1 MAEKISMDSLISIY
15 NGYLADQSSHNFLQY
30 LTSHGFVT
38 VRNNRIQ
45 AFADNIAQSQY
56 NNGLRYNV
64 STDKEKLSELFNFV
78 YDNDSIIEDSLDHS
92 KAGVLQD
99 IVATALIER
108 VTLNVKNAEKIV
120 EKYTLGDN
128 NPKLKKM
135 KRKSAWVAKKI
146 GIPTLI
152 TTALTTVAGGV
163 IGGIASLA
171 GSSIFWSGNI
181 LVAISSLASIGL
193 VSGLVLTP
201 TIIIAKNALT
211 RAHYRLWYGRSK
223 KNFKMIQNANVTE
236 ASKVAEQLKDLPIVK
251 LMNKIKNT
259 EETLIEYAKSKNPFK
274 KMLAYFMRKTNRN
287 RMHAAF
293 GFVNRLQQETD
304 RTKTKEAFDKYNTVL
319 EYISQEFSNNM
330 TDNLR
335 LSFEK
340 STGRRHKVLQNYD
353 IVAKRELS
361 KADRNRNK
369 AVKSRATKITERVAS
384 NVLGGKKLVVDLRRQ
399 YVDGTRPIPTPEPTP
414 EPTPTPTPRR
424 RKFKL
429 KSTSKKQRK
438 PLILPEP
445 PPRLLLEDPT
455 ETKTPPPIT
464 PPPIICLPG
473 EVEVLDDPK
482 TKQKNNDYNNDYI
495 EYSMNGSD
503 YNVVITNNSTPAPT
517 ETQTASTSTKSKST
531 STANKPK
538 AKQTIKEEEVK
549 STKTIESDKKVL
561 EFLSGYYDPQKDKF
575 RDDKDIK
582 DNMEL
587 FDETISE
594 MTKGALSP
602 KEVADFRKSIK
613 DAQGKTGKFGESLT
627 WHTAKAT
634 RTKLK
639 RKQYELLYKLSKI
652 DEKTGIS
659 DTDYYTSEI
668 TKLIAEIEQEKALR
682 AQKTQSKT
690 NNI

>member
-30 LTSHGFVT
+30 LTSHGFAT

-108 VTLNVKNAEKIV
+108 VTLNVKNAENIV

-181 LVAISSLASIGL
+181 LVAISSLAGIGL

-236 ASKVAEQLKDLPIVK
+236 ASKVAEQLKDLQIVK

-274 KMLAYFMRKTNRN
+274 KMRAYFMRKTNRN

-361 KADRNRNK
+361 KADSKRKK
-369 AVKSRATKITERVAS
+369 AVKSQATEITRRVAS

-429 KSTSKKQRK
+429 KSTTENSAREQRE
-438 PLILPEP
+438 PIILPEP
-445 PPRLLLEDPT
+445 PTPILLEDPT
-455 ETKTPPPIT
+455 KTKTPPPI
-464 PPPIICLPG
+464 IYLPG
-473 EVEVLDDPK
+473 EVLDDSK
-482 TKQKNNDYNNDYI
+482 TKQQKNNDYNNDYI
-495 EYSMNGSD
+495 EYSMGGSD
-503 YNVVITNNSTPAPT
+503 YNVVIPDNSTPAPT
-517 ETQTASTSTKSKST
+517 KTQTDSTSTNSKSA

-561 EFLSGYYDPQKDKF
+561 EFLSGYYDPQRDKF

>member
-30 LTSHGFVT
+30 LTSHGFAT

-64 STDKEKLSELFNFV
+64 STDKVKLSELFNFV

-108 VTLNVKNAEKIV
+108 VTLNVKNAENIV

-181 LVAISSLASIGL
+181 LVAISSLAGIGL

-236 ASKVAEQLKDLPIVK
+236 ASKIAEQLKDLPIVK

-274 KMLAYFMRKTNRN
+274 KMRAYFMRKTNRN

-361 KADRNRNK
+361 KADSKRKK
-369 AVKSRATKITERVAS
+369 AIKSQATKITGRVAS

-424 RKFKL
+424 KFKL
-429 KSTSKKQRK
+429 KSTRKQRE
-438 PLILPEP
+438 PVILPEP
-445 PPRLLLEDPT
+445 PTPILLEDPT
-455 ETKTPPPIT
+455 KTKTPPPI
-464 PPPIICLPG
+464 IYLPG
-473 EVEVLDDPK
+473 EVLDDSK
-482 TKQKNNDYNNDYI
+482 TKQQKNNDYNNDYI
-495 EYSMNGSD
+495 EYSMDGSD
-503 YNVVITNNSTPAPT
+503 YNVVIPDNSTPAPT
-517 ETQTASTSTKSKST
+517 KTQTDSTSTNSKSA
-531 STANKPK
+531 STVNKPK

-561 EFLSGYYDPQKDKF
+561 EFLSGYYDPQRDKF

>member
-30 LTSHGFVT
+30 LTSHGFAT

-64 STDKEKLSELFNFV
+64 STNKEKLSELFNFV

-108 VTLNVKNAEKIV
+108 VTLNVKNAENIV

-223 KNFKMIQNANVTE
+223 KNFKMIQNTNVTE

-274 KMLAYFMRKTNRN
+274 KMRAYFMRKTNRN

-361 KADRNRNK
+361 KADSKRNK
-369 AVKSRATKITERVAS
+369 AVKSQATKITGRVAS

-429 KSTSKKQRK
+429 KSTTENSAREQRE
-438 PLILPEP
+438 PIILPEP
-445 PPRLLLEDPT
+445 RTPILLEDPT
-455 ETKTPPPIT
+455 KTKTPPPI
-464 PPPIICLPG
+464 IYLPG
-473 EVEVLDDPK
+473 EVLDDSK
-482 TKQKNNDYNNDYI
+482 TKQQQKNNDYI
-495 EYSMNGSD
+495 EYSMDGSD
-503 YNVVITNNSTPAPT
+503 YNVVIPDNSTPAPT
-517 ETQTASTSTKSKST
+517 KTQTASTSTKSKST

-561 EFLSGYYDPQKDKF
+561 EFLSGYYNPQRDKF

-682 AQKTQSKT
+682 AQKTQSKI

>member
-15 NGYLADQSSHNFLQY
+15 NGYLADQSSHNFLRY
-30 LTSHGFVT
+30 LTSHGFAT

-64 STDKEKLSELFNFV
+64 STNKEKLSELFNFV

-108 VTLNVKNAEKIV
+108 VTLNVKNAENIV

-135 KRKSAWVAKKI
+135 KRKSAWVTKKI

-181 LVAISSLASIGL
+181 LVAISSLAGIGL

-274 KMLAYFMRKTNRN
+274 KMRAYFMRKTNRN

-361 KADRNRNK
+361 KADSKRKK
-369 AVKSRATKITERVAS
+369 AVKSQATKITGRVAS

-429 KSTSKKQRK
+429 KSTRKQRE
-438 PLILPEP
+438 PVILPEP
-445 PPRLLLEDPT
+445 PTPILLEDPT
-455 ETKTPPPIT
+455 KTKTPPPI
-464 PPPIICLPG
+464 IYLPG
-473 EVEVLDDPK
+473 EVLDDSK
-482 TKQKNNDYNNDYI
+482 TKQQKNNDYNNDYI
-495 EYSMNGSD
+495 EYSMGGSD
-503 YNVVITNNSTPAPT
+503 YNVVIPDNSTPAPT
-517 ETQTASTSTKSKST
+517 KTQTDSTSTNSKSA

>member
-30 LTSHGFVT
+30 LTSHGFAT

-108 VTLNVKNAEKIV
+108 VTLNVKNAENIV

-181 LVAISSLASIGL
+181 LVAISSLAGIGL

-223 KNFKMIQNANVTE
+223 KNFKMIQNANVIE

-274 KMLAYFMRKTNRN
+274 KMRAYFMRKTNRN

-361 KADRNRNK
+361 KADSKRKK
-369 AVKSRATKITERVAS
+369 AVKSQATKITGRVAS

-424 RKFKL
+424 KFKL
-429 KSTSKKQRK
+429 KSTRKQRE
-438 PLILPEP
+438 PVILPEP
-445 PPRLLLEDPT
+445 PTPILLEDPT
-455 ETKTPPPIT
+455 KTKTPPPI
-464 PPPIICLPG
+464 IYLPG
-473 EVEVLDDPK
+473 EVLDDSK
-482 TKQKNNDYNNDYI
+482 TKQQKNNDYNNDYI
-495 EYSMNGSD
+495 EYSMGGSD
-503 YNVVITNNSTPAPT
+503 YNVVIPDNSTPAPT
-517 ETQTASTSTKSKST
+517 KTQTDSTSTNSKSA

-561 EFLSGYYDPQKDKF
+561 EFLSGYYDPQRDKF

-659 DTDYYTSEI
+659 GADYYTSEI
-668 TKLIAEIEQEKALR
+668 TKLITEIEQEKALR

>member
-30 LTSHGFVT
+30 LTSHGFAT

-64 STDKEKLSELFNFV
+64 STDKVKLSELFNFV

-108 VTLNVKNAEKIV
+108 VTLNVKNAENIV

-181 LVAISSLASIGL
+181 LVAISSLAGIGL

-236 ASKVAEQLKDLPIVK
+236 ASKIAEQLKDLPIVK

-274 KMLAYFMRKTNRN
+274 KMRAYFMRKTNRN

-361 KADRNRNK
+361 KADSKRKK
-369 AVKSRATKITERVAS
+369 AIKSQATKITGRVAS

-424 RKFKL
+424 KFKL
-429 KSTSKKQRK
+429 KSTRKQRE
-438 PLILPEP
+438 PVILPEP
-445 PPRLLLEDPT
+445 PTPILLEDPT
-455 ETKTPPPIT
+455 KTKTPPPI
-464 PPPIICLPG
+464 IYLPG
-473 EVEVLDDPK
+473 EVLDDSK
-482 TKQKNNDYNNDYI
+482 TKQQKNNDYNNDYI
-495 EYSMNGSD
+495 EYSMDGSD
-503 YNVVITNNSTPAPT
+503 YNVVIPDNSTPAPT
-517 ETQTASTSTKSKST
+517 KTQTDSTSTNSKSA

-561 EFLSGYYDPQKDKF
+561 EFLSGYYDPQRDKF

>member
-30 LTSHGFVT
+30 LTSHGFAT

-108 VTLNVKNAEKIV
+108 VTLNVKNAENIV

-181 LVAISSLASIGL
+181 LVAISSLAGIGL

-201 TIIIAKNALT
+201 TIIIAKNAVT

-223 KNFKMIQNANVTE
+223 KNFKMIQNANVIE

-274 KMLAYFMRKTNRN
+274 KMRAYFMRKTNRN

-361 KADRNRNK
+361 KADSKRKK
-369 AVKSRATKITERVAS
+369 AVESQATKITERVVAS

-424 RKFKL
+424 KFKL
-429 KSTSKKQRK
+429 KKLKSTTENSAREQRE
-438 PLILPEP
+438 PVILPEP
-445 PPRLLLEDPT
+445 RTPILLEDPT
-455 ETKTPPPIT
+455 KTKTPPPI
-464 PPPIICLPG
+464 IYLPG
-473 EVEVLDDPK
+473 EVLDDSK
-482 TKQKNNDYNNDYI
+482 TKQQQQQNNDYI
-495 EYSMNGSD
+495 EYSMGESD
-503 YNVVITNNSTPAPT
+503 YNVVIPDNSTPAPT
-517 ETQTASTSTKSKST
+517 KTKTASTSTNSKSA

-561 EFLSGYYDPQKDKF
+561 EFLSGYYDPQRDKF

-602 KEVADFRKSIK
+602 KDVAYFRKSIK

-639 RKQYELLYKLSKI
+639 RKQYELLHKLSII
-652 DEKTGIS
+652 DENNGIS
-659 DTDYYTSEI
+659 DADYYTSEI
-668 TKLIAEIEQEKALR
+668 TKLITEIEQEKALR

>member
-30 LTSHGFVT
+30 LTSHGFAT

-64 STDKEKLSELFNFV
+64 STNKEKLSELFNFV

-108 VTLNVKNAEKIV
+108 VTLNVKNAENIV

-152 TTALTTVAGGV
+152 TTALTTVAGSV

-181 LVAISSLASIGL
+181 LVAISSLAGIGL

-274 KMLAYFMRKTNRN
+274 KMRAYFMRKTNRN

-361 KADRNRNK
+361 KADSKRKK
-369 AVKSRATKITERVAS
+369 AVKSAATEITRRVAS

-424 RKFKL
+424 KFKL
-429 KSTSKKQRK
+429 KSTTKNPARKQRE
-438 PLILPEP
+438 PVILPEP
-445 PPRLLLEDPT
+445 PAPILLEDPT
-455 ETKTPPPIT
+455 KTKTPPPI
-464 PPPIICLPG
+464 IYLPG
-473 EVEVLDDPK
+473 EVLDDSK
-482 TKQKNNDYNNDYI
+482 TKQQKNNDYKNDYI
-495 EYSMNGSD
+495 EYSMGGSD
-503 YNVVITNNSTPAPT
+503 YNVVIPDNSTPAPT
-517 ETQTASTSTKSKST
+517 KTQTDSTSTNSKSA
-531 STANKPK
+531 STVNKPK

-659 DTDYYTSEI
+659 DADYYTSEI

>member
-30 LTSHGFVT
+30 LTSHGFAT

-64 STDKEKLSELFNFV
+64 STDKVKLSELFNFV

-152 TTALTTVAGGV
+152 TTALTTVAGSV

-181 LVAISSLASIGL
+181 LVAISSLAGIGL

-236 ASKVAEQLKDLPIVK
+236 ASKIAEQLKDLPIVK

-274 KMLAYFMRKTNRN
+274 KMRAYFMRKTNRN

-361 KADRNRNK
+361 KADSKRKK
-369 AVKSRATKITERVAS
+369 AVKSAATEITRRVAS

-429 KSTSKKQRK
+429 KSTTENSAREQRE
-438 PLILPEP
+438 PIILPEP
-445 PPRLLLEDPT
+445 PTPILLEDPT
-455 ETKTPPPIT
+455 KTKTPPPI
-464 PPPIICLPG
+464 IYLPG
-473 EVEVLDDPK
+473 EVLDDSK
-482 TKQKNNDYNNDYI
+482 TKQQKNNDYI
-495 EYSMNGSD
+495 EYSMGGSD
-503 YNVVITNNSTPAPT
+503 YNVVIPDNSTPAPT
-517 ETQTASTSTKSKST
+517 KTQTDSTSTNSKSA

-561 EFLSGYYDPQKDKF
+561 EFLSGYYNPQRDKF

>member
-30 LTSHGFVT
+30 LTSHGFAT

-64 STDKEKLSELFNFV
+64 STDKVKLSELFNFV

-181 LVAISSLASIGL
+181 LVAISSLAGISL

-274 KMLAYFMRKTNRN
+274 KMRAYFMRKTNRN
-287 RMHAAF
+287 RIHAAF

-361 KADRNRNK
+361 KADSKRKK
-369 AVKSRATKITERVAS
+369 AVKSAATEITRRVAS

-424 RKFKL
+424 KFKL
-429 KSTSKKQRK
+429 KSTTKNPARKQRE
-438 PLILPEP
+438 PIILPEP
-445 PPRLLLEDPT
+445 RTPILLEDPT
-455 ETKTPPPIT
+455 KTKTPPPI
-464 PPPIICLPG
+464 IYLPG
-473 EVEVLDDPK
+473 EVLDDSK
-482 TKQKNNDYNNDYI
+482 TKQQQQQNNDYI
-495 EYSMNGSD
+495 EYSMGESD
-503 YNVVITNNSTPAPT
+503 YNVVIPDNSTPAPT
-517 ETQTASTSTKSKST
+517 KTKTASTSTNSKSA

-652 DEKTGIS
+652 DEKFGIS
-659 DTDYYTSEI
+659 DADYYTSEI
-668 TKLIAEIEQEKALR
+668 TKLITEIEQEKALR

>member
-30 LTSHGFVT
+30 LTSHGFAT

-181 LVAISSLASIGL
+181 LVAISSLAGIGL

-223 KNFKMIQNANVTE
+223 KNFKMIQNANVIE

-274 KMLAYFMRKTNRN
+274 KMRAYFMRKTNRN

-361 KADRNRNK
+361 KADSKRKK
-369 AVKSRATKITERVAS
+369 AVKSQATKITGRVAS
-384 NVLGGKKLVVDLRRQ
+384 NVLGGKKLVVDLRRR
-399 YVDGTRPIPTPEPTP
+399 YDDGTRPIPTPEPTP

-424 RKFKL
+424 KFKL
-429 KSTSKKQRK
+429 KSTTKNPARKQRE
-438 PLILPEP
+438 PVILPEP
-445 PPRLLLEDPT
+445 RTPLLLEDPT
-455 ETKTPPPIT
+455 KTKTPPPI
-464 PPPIICLPG
+464 IYLPG
-473 EVEVLDDPK
+473 EVLDDSK
-482 TKQKNNDYNNDYI
+482 TKQQQKNNDYI
-495 EYSMNGSD
+495 EYSMGGSD
-503 YNVVITNNSTPAPT
+503 YNVVIPDNSTPAPT
-517 ETQTASTSTKSKST
+517 KTQTASTSTNSKSA

-561 EFLSGYYDPQKDKF
+561 EFLSGYYDPQRDKF

-652 DEKTGIS
+652 DEKFGIS
-659 DTDYYTSEI
+659 DADYYTSEI
-668 TKLIAEIEQEKALR
+668 TKLITEIEQEKALR

>member
-30 LTSHGFVT
+30 LTSHGFAT

-108 VTLNVKNAEKIV
+108 VTLNVKNAENIV

-181 LVAISSLASIGL
+181 LVAISSLAGIGL

-361 KADRNRNK
+361 KADSKRKK
-369 AVKSRATKITERVAS
+369 AVESQATKITERVAS

-424 RKFKL
+424 KFKL
-429 KSTSKKQRK
+429 KKLKSTTENSAREQRE
-438 PLILPEP
+438 PIILPEP
-445 PPRLLLEDPT
+445 PTPLLLEDPT
-455 ETKTPPPIT
+455 KTKTPPPIIYLT
-464 PPPIICLPG
+464 G
-473 EVEVLDDPK
+473 EVLDDSK
-482 TKQKNNDYNNDYI
+482 TKQQQNNNDYI
-495 EYSMNGSD
+495 EYSMDGSD
-503 YNVVITNNSTPAPT
+503 YNVVIPNNSTPAPT

-652 DEKTGIS
+652 DEKFGIS
-659 DTDYYTSEI
+659 DADYYTSEI

>member
-30 LTSHGFVT
+30 LTSHGFAT

-108 VTLNVKNAEKIV
+108 VTLNVKNAENIV

-181 LVAISSLASIGL
+181 LVAISSLAGIGL

-274 KMLAYFMRKTNRN
+274 KMRAYFMRKTNRN

-361 KADRNRNK
+361 KADSKRKK
-369 AVKSRATKITERVAS
+369 AVKSQATKITGRVAS

-429 KSTSKKQRK
+429 KSTTENSAREQRE
-438 PLILPEP
+438 PIILPEP
-445 PPRLLLEDPT
+445 PTPILLEDPT
-455 ETKTPPPIT
+455 KTKTPPPI
-464 PPPIICLPG
+464 IYLPG
-473 EVEVLDDPK
+473 EVLDDSK
-482 TKQKNNDYNNDYI
+482 TKQQKNNDYNNDYI
-495 EYSMNGSD
+495 EYSMGGSD
-503 YNVVITNNSTPAPT
+503 YNVVIPDNSTPAPT
-517 ETQTASTSTKSKST
+517 KTQTDSTSTNSKSA

-561 EFLSGYYDPQKDKF
+561 EFLSGYYDPQRDKF

>member
-30 LTSHGFVT
+30 LTSHGFAT

-108 VTLNVKNAEKIV
+108 VTLNVKNAENIV

-181 LVAISSLASIGL
+181 LVAISSLAGIGL

-274 KMLAYFMRKTNRN
+274 KMRAYFMRKTNRN

-361 KADRNRNK
+361 KADSKRKK
-369 AVKSRATKITERVAS
+369 AVKSAATEITRRVAS

-424 RKFKL
+424 KFKL
-429 KSTSKKQRK
+429 KSTTKNPARKQRE
-438 PLILPEP
+438 PVILPEP
-445 PPRLLLEDPT
+445 RTPILLEDPT
-455 ETKTPPPIT
+455 KTKTPPPI
-464 PPPIICLPG
+464 IYLPG
-473 EVEVLDDPK
+473 EVLDDSK
-482 TKQKNNDYNNDYI
+482 TKQQQQQQNNDYI
-495 EYSMNGSD
+495 EYSMGESD
-503 YNVVITNNSTPAPT
+503 YNVVIPDNSTPAPT
-517 ETQTASTSTKSKST
+517 KTKTASTSTNSKSA

-538 AKQTIKEEEVK
+538 AKQNIKEEEVK

-561 EFLSGYYDPQKDKF
+561 EFLSGYYDPQRDKF

-652 DEKTGIS
+652 HEKTGIS

>member
-30 LTSHGFVT
+30 LTSHGFAT

-78 YDNDSIIEDSLDHS
+78 YDNDSIIEDSLAHS
-92 KAGVLQD
+92 TADVMQD

-108 VTLNVKNAEKIV
+108 VTLNVKNAENIV

-181 LVAISSLASIGL
+181 LVAISSLAGIGL

-223 KNFKMIQNANVTE
+223 KNFKMIQNANVIE

-274 KMLAYFMRKTNRN
+274 KMRAYFMRKTNRN

-361 KADRNRNK
+361 KADSKRKK
-369 AVKSRATKITERVAS
+369 AVKSQATKITGRVAS
-384 NVLGGKKLVVDLRRQ
+384 NVLGRKKLVVDLRRQ

-424 RKFKL
+424 KFKL
-429 KSTSKKQRK
+429 KSTRKQRE
-438 PLILPEP
+438 PVILPEP
-445 PPRLLLEDPT
+445 PTPILLEDPT
-455 ETKTPPPIT
+455 KTKTPPPI
-464 PPPIICLPG
+464 IYLPG
-473 EVEVLDDPK
+473 EVLDDSK
-482 TKQKNNDYNNDYI
+482 TKQQKNNDYNNDYI
-495 EYSMNGSD
+495 EYSMGGSD
-503 YNVVITNNSTPAPT
+503 YNVVIPDNSTPAPT
-517 ETQTASTSTKSKST
+517 KTQTDSTSTNSKSA

-561 EFLSGYYDPQKDKF
+561 EFLSGYYDPQRDKF

-668 TKLIAEIEQEKALR
+668 TKLITEIEQEKALR

>member
-30 LTSHGFVT
+30 LTSHGFAT

-108 VTLNVKNAEKIV
+108 VTLNVKNAENIV

-181 LVAISSLASIGL
+181 LVAISSLAGIGL

-223 KNFKMIQNANVTE
+223 KNFKMIQNANVIE

-274 KMLAYFMRKTNRN
+274 KMRAYFMRKTNRN

-361 KADRNRNK
+361 KADSKRKK
-369 AVKSRATKITERVAS
+369 AVESQATKITERVVAS

-424 RKFKL
+424 KFKL
-429 KSTSKKQRK
+429 KKLKSTTENSAREQRE
-438 PLILPEP
+438 PVILPEP
-445 PPRLLLEDPT
+445 RTPILLEDPT
-455 ETKTPPPIT
+455 KTKTPPPI
-464 PPPIICLPG
+464 IYLPG
-473 EVEVLDDPK
+473 EVLDDSK
-482 TKQKNNDYNNDYI
+482 TKQQQQQNNDYI
-495 EYSMNGSD
+495 EYSMGESD
-503 YNVVITNNSTPAPT
+503 YNVVIPDNSTPAPT
-517 ETQTASTSTKSKST
+517 KTKTASTSTNSKSA

-561 EFLSGYYDPQKDKF
+561 EFLSGYYDPQRDKF

-602 KEVADFRKSIK
+602 KDVAYFRKSIK

-639 RKQYELLYKLSKI
+639 RKQYELLHKLSII
-652 DEKTGIS
+652 DENNGIS
-659 DTDYYTSEI
+659 DADYYTSEI
-668 TKLIAEIEQEKALR
+668 TKLITEIEQEKALR

>member
-30 LTSHGFVT
+30 LTSHGFAT

-99 IVATALIER
+99 IVATALINR

-181 LVAISSLASIGL
+181 LVAISSLAGIGL

-223 KNFKMIQNANVTE
+223 KNFKMIQNANVIE

-274 KMLAYFMRKTNRN
+274 KMRAYFMRKTNRN

-361 KADRNRNK
+361 KADSKRKK
-369 AVKSRATKITERVAS
+369 AVKSQATKITGRVAS

-424 RKFKL
+424 KFKL
-429 KSTSKKQRK
+429 KSTRKQRE
-438 PLILPEP
+438 PVILPEP
-445 PPRLLLEDPT
+445 PTPILLEDPT
-455 ETKTPPPIT
+455 KTKTPPPI
-464 PPPIICLPG
+464 IYLPG
-473 EVEVLDDPK
+473 EVLDDSK
-482 TKQKNNDYNNDYI
+482 TKQQKNNDYNNDYI
-495 EYSMNGSD
+495 EYSMGGSD
-503 YNVVITNNSTPAPT
+503 YNVVIPDNSTPAPT
-517 ETQTASTSTKSKST
+517 KTQTDSTSTNSKSA

-659 DTDYYTSEI
+659 GADYYTSEI
-668 TKLIAEIEQEKALR
+668 TKLITEIEQEKALR

>member
-30 LTSHGFVT
+30 LTSHGFAT

-99 IVATALIER
+99 IVATALINR
-108 VTLNVKNAEKIV
+108 VTLNVKNAENIV
-120 EKYTLGDN
+120 EKFTLGDN

-181 LVAISSLASIGL
+181 LVAISSLAGIGL

-211 RAHYRLWYGRSK
+211 RAHYRFWYGRSK
-223 KNFKMIQNANVTE
+223 KNFKMIQNANAIE

-274 KMLAYFMRKTNRN
+274 KMRAYFMRKTNRN

-361 KADRNRNK
+361 KDDSKRKK
-369 AVKSRATKITERVAS
+369 AVKSQATKITRRVAS

-399 YVDGTRPIPTPEPTP
+399 YADGTRPIPTPEPTP

-429 KSTSKKQRK
+429 KSTTENSAREQRE
-438 PLILPEP
+438 PIILPEP
-445 PPRLLLEDPT
+445 PTPLLLEDPT
-455 ETKTPPPIT
+455 KTKTPPPI
-464 PPPIICLPG
+464 IYLPG
-473 EVEVLDDPK
+473 EVLDDSK
-482 TKQKNNDYNNDYI
+482 TKQQQKNNDYI
-495 EYSMNGSD
+495 EYSMGGSD
-503 YNVVITNNSTPAPT
+503 YNVVIPDNSTPAPT
-517 ETQTASTSTKSKST
+517 KTQTASTSTKTKST
-531 STANKPK
+531 STANKSK

-561 EFLSGYYDPQKDKF
+561 EFLSGYYDPQRDKF

-602 KEVADFRKSIK
+602 KDVAYFRKSIK

-639 RKQYELLYKLSKI
+639 RKQYELLYKLGKI
-652 DEKTGIS
+652 NENNGIS
-659 DTDYYTSEI
+659 DADYYTSEI
-668 TKLIAEIEQEKALR
+668 TKLITEIEQEKALR

>member
-30 LTSHGFVT
+30 LTSHGFAT

-64 STDKEKLSELFNFV
+64 STNKEKLSELFNFV

-108 VTLNVKNAEKIV
+108 VTLNVKNAENIV

-152 TTALTTVAGGV
+152 TTALTTVAGSV

-181 LVAISSLASIGL
+181 LVAISSLAGIGL

-274 KMLAYFMRKTNRN
+274 KMRAYFMRKTNRN

-361 KADRNRNK
+361 KADSKRKK
-369 AVKSRATKITERVAS
+369 AVKSAATEITRRVAS

-424 RKFKL
+424 KFKL
-429 KSTSKKQRK
+429 KSTTKNPARKQRE
-438 PLILPEP
+438 PVILPEP
-445 PPRLLLEDPT
+445 PAPILLEDPT
-455 ETKTPPPIT
+455 KTKTPPPI
-464 PPPIICLPG
+464 IYLPG
-473 EVEVLDDPK
+473 EVLDDSN
-482 TKQKNNDYNNDYI
+482 TKQQKNNDYKNDYI
-495 EYSMNGSD
+495 EYSMGGSD
-503 YNVVITNNSTPAPT
+503 YNVVIPDNSTPAPT
-517 ETQTASTSTKSKST
+517 KTQTDSTSTNSKSA
-531 STANKPK
+531 STVNKPK

-659 DTDYYTSEI
+659 DADYYTSEI